1 MPTPSGR
8 ACARHRPWQQHR
20 RLVHL
25 AMPSSCAAK
34 PSRAAGES
42 GTDEAL
48 HSAPRQL
55 ARPGRPSRPYEQA
68 PARARKR
75 TCTPL
80 PTQRVARNEACARP
94 ASDCFARSGARNPSH
109 AAAVGSRPGWPR
121 TPTAGAGVP
130 RHGGALG
137 RAANQGLRT
146 AASNPGTGIPRLP
159 TPRGARLSRS
169 PASLAVAAPA
179 PAALTRSS
187 AAGASCCPSTT
198 QACPAARPT
207 AFWRRRGPHSD
218 CSER

>member
-1 MPTPSGR
+1 MKAAQMR
-8 ACARHRPWQQHR
+8 RFILRHVSSQGPADRPVR
-20 RLVHL
+20 N
-25 AMPSSCAAK
+25 
-34 PSRAAGES
+34 
-42 GTDEAL
+42 
-48 HSAPRQL
+48 
-55 ARPGRPSRPYEQA
+55 EQA